1 MKFLL
6 NANIS
11 PLLIP
16 LLEKE
21 HHSVRSVLHLG
32 KHAATDFEIVDFARA
47 NDETIITH
55 DLDYGTILAFSGEA
69 KPSVIIFRVLPIGI
83 EIFYTMLQLNWK
95 KIEQPLTDGAIVIF
109 ENDAL
114 RIRKLP
120 IIK

>member
-21 HHSVRSVLHLG
+21 HHAIRSVIRLG
-32 KHAATDFEIVDFARA
+32 KHAAKDIEIADIARV

-55 DLDYGTILAFSGEA
+55 DLDYGTILAFSGES
-69 KPSVIIFRVLPIGI
+69 KPSVIIFRVLPIGV
-83 EIFYTMLQLNWK
+83 EIFHTLIQLNWDR
-95 KIEQPLTDGAIVIF
+95 IEQPLTDGAIVIF